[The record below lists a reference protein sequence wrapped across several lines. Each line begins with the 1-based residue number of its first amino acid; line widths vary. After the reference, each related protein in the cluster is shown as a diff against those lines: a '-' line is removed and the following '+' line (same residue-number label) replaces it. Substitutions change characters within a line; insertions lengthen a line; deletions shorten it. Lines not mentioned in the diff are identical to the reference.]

1 MSERARQSPV
11 IKTRASATAEAA
23 KRSALTPEPNS
34 ALKTSG
40 GMVASE
46 KRHGMIC
53 EAAYYL
59 AEGRGIAAGHDL
71 EDWLTAEHQVD
82 SALPKGN
89 LPVSGA

>member
-1 MSERARQSPV
+1 
-11 IKTRASATAEAA
+11 
-23 KRSALTPEPNS
+23 
-34 ALKTSG
+34 
-40 GMVASE
+40 
-46 KRHGMIC
+46 MIC
-53 EAAYYL
+53 EATYYL